1 VGVYGLQIS
10 STPDQKISDRRKGEI
25 DMSFKVLLNILLIL
39 ILSGLS
45 RPQNTPAVNSIPES
59 SYAGM
64 QWRLVG
70 PFRAGWATVAAGIP
84 YQPDTFYFG
93 SAGGGVWK
101 TIDAGR
107 TWRGLMQHETASAI
121 GALAIAQ
128 SNPLI
133 IYAGTGQVTMRYD
146 DMAGDGVFR
155 SEDGGETWR
164 NMGLKATRHIGS
176 ILIDPI
182 DPQRVLVAALG
193 HAFGPNPERGVFLTN
208 DGGQHWKKV
217 LYVDDKTGAVDLAS
231 DPGKPKVI
239 YAAMWQMRQHPWLD
253 YFQPQAG
260 PGSGIYKSTD
270 GGDHWVRLA
279 GRGLPDGPLDRI
291 GLGVPNGSAGSIV
304 YATIVA
310 PKGKKG
316 FYRSDDGGKTWRLLN
331 EDREIADNYFSR
343 ITVSPENPDIVYV
356 MGRSIHVS
364 MDGGK
369 TFTIMK
375 GSPGGDDY
383 HFLWINPNDTDRM
396 ITASDQGAV
405 VTMNGGKTWS
415 SWYNQPTGQLYHVAA
430 DDRFPYHIYSGQQD
444 NGTVE
449 IASRGPY
456 GVIEERDWHPVGGDE
471 RDYMVPKPGNPDIV
485 FGSGLGGYVSRS
497 DEVTRQVTNISP
509 WPVSSYGARPT
520 TVRYRYTWLTPLVF
534 SPLGDHPMYFA
545 AQVLFRSN
553 DDGDHWDLVSPDLTG
568 KKDNAGD
575 CQNPDL
581 EAARKCGYGVIYS
594 IAPSPISEDV
604 IWVGTDNGLIQL
616 STDKGANWKDVTPET
631 IPLWG
636 RINAIA
642 PSPFSE
648 HAAYAAVDLHRL
660 DRFEPLMLKTKDDGK
675 TWQIINNGLP
685 LDQYVTVVR
694 ADPERQGLL
703 YAGTDRSV
711 YVSFD
716 DGGHW
721 KSLCLNFPTTWVR
734 DLLVH
739 KGDLIAATQ
748 GRGIWALDNLAPL
761 RELAPEVTAAPS
773 YLFEPSPAWRLRSSE
788 NQDTPPPPSTPLGQ
802 NPPTGA
808 IIDYWIKEQ
817 QEGEVTLTISD
828 STGHE
833 IQKFSSNDIPAELPA
848 DRYFQKGWLREE
860 LRLSNE
866 PGMHRFVWDL
876 RYPRPPA
883 LKYKYSIAAVWDK
896 GTPILPEGALVLP
909 GRYTVTLTVDGKSH
923 TQSFQVKLDPRIH
936 AALSALHGQLAL
948 AIKVDST
955 LARAVSMHRKINAI
969 LEKEKD
975 NLPSAIVDSV
985 IALTNAK
992 DNSISEVA
1000 NVLANLSDAVKKADS
1015 APTQG
1020 QQEVFSEYRDQ
1031 LDHLLKRWEK
1041 TETAMNK
1048 EKS

>member
-1 VGVYGLQIS
+1 MRL
-10 STPDQKISDRRKGEI
+10 KA
-25 DMSFKVLLNILLIL
+25 LLNILWIL

-45 RPQNTPAVNSIPES
+45 RPQDALPASPIPES

-84 YQPDTFYFG
+84 YKPDTFYFG

-107 TWRGLMQHETASAI
+107 TWRGLMQYETASAI
-121 GALAIAQ
+121 GALAIAP

-133 IYAGTGQVTMRYD
+133 IYAGTGQVTIRYD
-146 DMAGDGVFR
+146 DMAGDGIFR
-155 SEDGGETWR
+155 SEDGGETWQ
-164 NMGLKATRHIGS
+164 NVGLKATRHIGS

-193 HAFGPNPERGVFLTN
+193 HAFAPNPERGVFLTD
-208 DGGQHWKKV
+208 DGGQHWQKV
-217 LYVDDKTGAVDLAS
+217 LYVDNKTGAVDLAR
-231 DPGKPKVI
+231 DPEHPKVV

-253 YFQPQAG
+253 YFEPQAG
-260 PGSGIYKSTD
+260 PGSGIYKSID
-270 GGDHWVRLA
+270 GGDHWVQVA
-279 GRGLPDGPLDRI
+279 GRGLPDSPLDRI
-291 GLGVPNGSAGSIV
+291 GLGVPYGSAGSIV
-304 YATIVA
+304 YATVVA
-310 PKGKKG
+310 PQGKKG
-316 FYRSDDGGKTWRLLN
+316 FYRSDDGGETWHLLN
-331 EDREIADNYFSR
+331 DDREIADNYFSR
-343 ITVSPENPDIVYV
+343 ITLSPENPDIVYV

-383 HFLWINPNDTDRM
+383 HFLWINPHDTDRM

-405 VTMNGGKTWS
+405 VTVNGGKTWS

-471 RDYMVPKPGNPDIV
+471 RDFMVPKPGNPDIV
-485 FGSGLGGYVSRS
+485 FGSGLGGYVSRA
-497 DEVTRQVTNISP
+497 DEITRQVTNISP
-509 WPVSSYGARPT
+509 YPISSYGARPT

-545 AQVLFRSN
+545 AQMLFRSN
-553 DDGDHWDLVSPDLTG
+553 DDGDHWDIVSPDLTG
-568 KKDNAGD
+568 KIDDAGD
-575 CQNPDL
+575 CQNPDF

-594 IAPSPISEDV
+594 IAPSPLSEDV
-604 IWVGTDNGLIQL
+604 IWIGTDDGLIQL

-636 RINAIA
+636 RVTAIA
-642 PSPFSE
+642 PSPFSV

-660 DRFEPLMLKTKDDGK
+660 DRFEPLMLKTNDDGK
-675 TWQIINNGLP
+675 TWQIINDGLAA
-685 LDQYVTVVR
+685 DQYVTVVR

-703 YAGTDRSV
+703 YAGTDRGV
-711 YVSFD
+711 YISFD
-716 DGGHW
+716 DGAHW
-721 KSLCLNFPTTWVR
+721 QSLCLNFPTTWVR
-734 DLLVH
+734 DILVH

-748 GRGIWALDNLAPL
+748 GRGIWVLDNLAPL
-761 RELAPEVTAAPS
+761 RELGPDVLAKSV
-773 YLFEPSPAWRLRSSE
+773 YLFKPAPAWRLRSSE
-788 NQDTPPPPSTPLGQ
+788 NRDTPPPPSTPLGQ

-808 IIDYWIKEQ
+808 IIDYWLDGQK
-817 QEGEVTLTISD
+817 GEVTLTISD

-833 IQKFSSNDIPAELPA
+833 IQKFSSTDIPPELPA
-848 DRYFQKGWLREE
+848 DRYFQQEWLQEE
-860 LRLSNE
+860 LQLSAK

-883 LKYKYSIAAVWDK
+883 LKYRYSIAAVWDK
-896 GTPILPEGALVLP
+896 GTPLLPDGALVLP
-909 GRYTVTLTVDGKSH
+909 GHYRVTLTIDGESQ
-923 TQSFQVKLDPRIH
+923 TQPLQVKLDPRILVT
-936 AALSALHGQLAL
+936 LSALQEQLAL
-948 AIKVDST
+948 AIKVDSA
-955 LARAVSMHRKINAI
+955 LAYAVSMHRQIKAI
-969 LEKEKD
+969 LEKEKEK
-975 NLPSAIVDSV
+975 LPSAVADSLL
-985 IALTNAK
+985 ALTTGK
-992 DNSISEVA
+992 ENSFSAVA
-1000 NVLANLSDAVKKADS
+1000 NVLAGLSDAVKSADS

-1020 QQEVFSEYRDQ
+1020 QQTVYREYQ
-1031 LDHLLKRWEK
+1031 NLLNHLLKRWQKNEAVLK
-1041 TETAMNK
+1041 K
-1048 EKS
+1048 KS